1 MRKAA
6 GRLLAFGMILCL
18 LLGLMGA
25 AGADGLHQE
34 IKNDLLDVEILPGYD
49 GAITYGKPFP
59 VRVTV
64 RNRGEELNAVVA
76 VNAYVSPVKYDRYE
90 AEIFVPAGGERTVLL
105 PVTAQTRQDTLTAEI
120 VRDGK
125 VICAV
130 NTSPESVINPSAMM
144 VGVLSTRPRNLA
156 MLDISAENDTQQR
169 YEYWK
174 TVALTPETL
183 PDSAELLDA
192 FGMIVLD
199 DTDPALLTE
208 KQQET
213 LKNWVRKGRVLICG
227 GGTAAPRN
235 LALIADMAGLRAEDF
250 TVSNQVYR
258 GLERYLGRI
267 SEERYPEITLAKI
280 TGAEPMVGDVQG
292 NGLIWRT
299 TAGAGRIYTLAW
311 EAGDPAL
318 NSESLMHTFFQQMLV
333 NADSALYNSILY
345 TSDNYNP
352 AQVSAGDSAPVPVR
366 SPLPAAAAI
375 IGGLIAVSCA
385 AWVLLKK
392 HGASKWMWVILPVL
406 SLIAAGA
413 VTLMSMGS
421 SMNSTIA
428 AATVNKIQDT
438 QGNVKRYVAVS
449 AASPRTGLHSYSM
462 EGETLAVEVYDGGYY
477 WDEEEEDKPE
487 EPAVLRLVHRAG
499 ERNET
504 SINGMTPW
512 ERVNMSAQS
521 AETGAAGR
529 VEGEIWMESD
539 GLHGTVTNRTEYT
552 LKDGA
557 VLCGYGFALVPDL
570 RPGESADFALVSS
583 MTPDPYDPVFEDGK
597 MIRNSNVGM
606 YQVVYQRYIGK
617 NGGVYTEDKFIYCNM
632 ANGAASQISRDRTG
646 SDGYEQD
653 NATFLYSA
661 RPEGAGEAALY
672 ADGQEIKSKSV
683 YTLLNA
689 ELTYLPIGKTGVVF
703 RAPGMDTPVRCE
715 IDSQGLPAGDVKEK
729 ENLYNKYGYNYFP
742 LREKPTFRFSPEGLK
757 DMDISSLM
765 ITMADWY
772 ANESKCYVLNIKRK
786 IWVEVKMNE
795 EITRPEQYVDK
806 DGNLFCQF
814 RAVSADTYMEIT
826 APSLSLE
833 GRVKN
838 AQP

>member
-18 LLGLMGA
+18 LLGLIGTA
-25 AGADGLHQE
+25 AADGLHQE
-34 IKNDLLDVEILPGYD
+34 IKNELLDVEILPGYD

-64 RNRGEELNAVVA
+64 RNRGENLEAVVA
-76 VNAYVSPVKYDRYE
+76 VNAYVSTVKYDRYE
-90 AEIFVPAGGERTVLL
+90 AEIFVPSGGERTVVL
-105 PVTAQTRQDTLTAEI
+105 PVTAETRQEILTAEVI
-120 VRDGK
+120 SDGK
-125 VICAV
+125 VLCAV
-130 NTSPESVINPSAMM
+130 NAAPESVINPSAMM
-144 VGVLSTRPRNLA
+144 IGVLSTRPRNLS
-156 MLDISAENDTQQR
+156 MLDISAENDTLQR

-192 FGMIVLD
+192 FGMIILD

-235 LALIADMAGLRAEDF
+235 LALISDMAGLKAEDF
-250 TVSNQVYR
+250 TVSDQVHKA
-258 GLERYLGRI
+258 LERYLGKI
-267 SEERYPEITLAKI
+267 GTDKYPELTLAQI
-280 TGAEPMVGDVQG
+280 TGAEPMMKDAKG

-299 TAGAGRIYTLAW
+299 VAGAGRIYTLAW

-318 NSESLMHTFFQQMLV
+318 NSESLMHSFYQELLV
-333 NADSALYNSILY
+333 GADSSLYNSILY
-345 TSDNYNP
+345 FSDDYNP
-352 AQVSAGDSAPVPVR
+352 ASVSSGDSAPVPVR

-385 AWVLLKK
+385 VWVLLKK
-392 HGASKWMWVILPVL
+392 RGASKWMWVILPVL
-406 SLIAAGA
+406 SLAGA
-413 VTLMSMGS
+413 AAVILMANGS

-428 AATVNKIQDT
+428 AVTVNKIQDT
-438 QGNVKRYVAVS
+438 QGNVKRYITVS

-462 EGETLAVEVYDGGYY
+462 EGETLKINVYDGGYY
-477 WDEEEEDKPE
+477 WNDEEEDTPV
-487 EPAVLRLVHRAG
+487 EPALLRLVHRTG

-504 SINGMTPW
+504 AINGSAPW
-512 ERVNMSAQS
+512 ERVDMSAQS
-521 AETGAAGR
+521 AETGAKGR
-529 VEGEIWMESD
+529 VEGDIWMEDD
-539 GLHGTVTNRTEYT
+539 GLHGTVTNNTEYT

-570 RPGESADFALVSS
+570 KPGESADFALISA
-583 MTPDPYDPVFEDGK
+583 MAADPYDPVFEDGK
-597 MIRNSNVGM
+597 MIRNAYVGI
-606 YQVVYQRYIGK
+606 YQIIYQRYIAR
-617 NGGVYTEDKFIYCNM
+617 NGGEYTEDKFIYCNM
-632 ANGAASQISRDRTG
+632 AYGAANQMSRERNGGDG
-646 SDGYEQD
+646 SDRD

-661 RPEGAGEAALY
+661 RPVGVDEAALY
-672 ADGQEIKSKSV
+672 VDGQEIESKTA

-689 ELTYLPIGKTGVVF
+689 ELNYLSIGKTGVVF
-703 RAPGMDTPVRCE
+703 RAPGMDKPVRCE
-715 IDSQGLPAGDVKEK
+715 LDSQGLPAGDVKE
-729 ENLYNKYGYNYFP
+729 EDNLYSKYGYNYFP
-742 LREKPTFRFSPEGLK
+742 LREKPTFRFSPEGMK
-757 DMDISSLM
+757 DMDISSMM
-765 ITMADWY
+765 ISVADWY
-772 ANESKCYVLNIKRK
+772 MTETKCYVLNIKQK
-786 IWVEVKMNE
+786 VWVEVKMNE
-795 EITRPEQYVDK
+795 EITRPQQYVDK
-806 DGNLFCQF
+806 DGNMFCQF
-814 RAVSADTYMEIT
+814 RAVDADSYMEIP